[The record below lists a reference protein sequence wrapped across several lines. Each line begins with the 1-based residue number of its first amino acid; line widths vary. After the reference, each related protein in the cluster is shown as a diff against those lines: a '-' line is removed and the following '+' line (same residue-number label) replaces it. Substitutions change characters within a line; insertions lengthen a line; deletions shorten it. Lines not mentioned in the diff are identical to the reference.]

1 MRQLETAI
9 ARMKAI
15 GLPEYATLILEEI
28 SAGMRNLRWYHE
40 PMLLALCAIAAIQ
53 SAAAE
58 PDIAAIQKRLRADDQ
73 ALLDAIAPGDKAVWD
88 RLLAKDAVYVD
99 ENGTILRRDKF
110 LAALKPLPAGSSGH
124 IDIVQYEATIR
135 GDVALVIHK
144 DDERENYHGLPLHAN
159 YLMTETWV
167 KEGAEWR
174 LAMVHAYVVAKDPPA
189 IKSSETA
196 LDVYVGRYRAG
207 ADLSYVIRREGDHLI
222 GERQGLP
229 PVTLAQE
236 ATDVF
241 FVAGQPRD
249 RKIFRR
255 GANNDIVDFVDR
267 REGEDLVFV
276 RGK

>member
-1 MRQLETAI
+1 
-9 ARMKAI
+9 
-15 GLPEYATLILEEI
+15 
-28 SAGMRNLRWYHE
+28 
-40 PMLLALCAIAAIQ
+40 MLLAFFAIAAIQ
-53 SAAAE
+53 SAGVETDVAAV
-58 PDIAAIQKRLRADDQ
+58 QKRLRADDQ

-99 ENGTILRRDKF
+99 ENGAILHRDAF

-135 GDVALVIHK
+135 GNVAWVIHK
-144 DDERENYHGLPLHAN
+144 DDERENYHGIPLHAD

-167 KEGAEWR
+167 KEDGEWR
-174 LAMVHAYVVAKDPPA
+174 LALVHAYVVAKDPPA
-189 IKSSETA
+189 ISSPAKT
-196 LDVYVGRYRAG
+196 LDEYAGRYRAA

-241 FVAGQPRD
+241 FVAGRPRD

-255 GANNDIVDFVDR
+255 GADNRIVDFVDR
-267 REGEDLVFV
+267 REGEDLVFI

>member
-1 MRQLETAI
+1 ML
-9 ARMKAI
+9 
-15 GLPEYATLILEEI
+15 
-28 SAGMRNLRWYHE
+28 SA
-40 PMLLALCAIAAIQ
+40 LLALAAIQ

-58 PDIAAIQKRLRADDQ
+58 PDVAAIQKRLRADDQ
-73 ALLDAIAPGDKAVWD
+73 ALLNAIAPGDTAVWD

-99 ENGTILRRDKF
+99 ENGTILRRDRF

-135 GDVALVIHK
+135 GNVALVIHK
-144 DDERENYHGLPLHAN
+144 DDERENFHGIPLHAD

-174 LAMVHAYVVAKDPPA
+174 LALVHAYVVAKDPPV
-189 IKSSETA
+189 IKSA
-196 LDVYVGRYRAG
+196 AKVLDEYEGHYRA
-207 ADLSYVIRREGDHLI
+207 AEDLSYVIRREGDHLI

-236 ATDVF
+236 ASDVF

-255 GANNDIVDFVDR
+255 DADNRIVDFVDR
-267 REGEDLVFV
+267 REGEDLVFI

>member
-1 MRQLETAI
+1 M
-9 ARMKAI
+9 
-15 GLPEYATLILEEI
+15 EI
-28 SAGMRNLRWYHE
+28 SGWIRKSRWYHRC
-40 PMLLALCAIAAIQ
+40 MLLAVFAIAAIQ
-53 SAAAE
+53 SSAAD
-58 PDIAAIQKRLRADDQ
+58 PGAADIQKRLRADDQ

-88 RLLAKDAVYVD
+88 RLLARDAVYVD
-99 ENGTILRRDKF
+99 ENGAILHRDKF
-110 LAALKPLPAGSSGH
+110 LAALKPLPAGTSGH

-135 GDVALVIHK
+135 GNVALIIHK
-144 DDERENYHGLPLHAN
+144 DDERENYHGIPLHAD

-167 KEGAEWR
+167 KEGADWR
-174 LAMVHAYVVAKDPPA
+174 LALVHAHVVAKDPPA
-189 IKSSETA
+189 IKSSA
-196 LDVYVGRYRAG
+196 KVLDEYEGRYRAA
-207 ADLSYVIRREGDHLI
+207 ADLGYVIRREGDHLI

-255 GANNDIVDFVDR
+255 DADGRIVDFVDR
-267 REGEDLVFV
+267 REGEDLVFI